1 MTDHAPR
8 IVRADTP
15 QGASAQLHGRWGAA
29 ELGTRPQWEAVCEQL
44 RASPPAP
51 GLGWDLTQLQWLDHV
66 GAQLVWNHWQRAW
79 PAQLACTDGQRD
91 MLERVAE
98 FTTATPPAREPWR
111 LAEQA
116 DHLGVLV
123 LHGLSHA
130 RHMLEMVGQLLLD
143 LGRLA
148 RAPRRGPWRDVSGHL
163 YRMGAT
169 ALPIT
174 ALVGFLIG
182 VVLAYLMSLQLRQ
195 FGAES
200 FIVNILGI
208 SLIRELGPMLAAILV
223 AGRSGSAITAQIGVM
238 RVTEELDA
246 MRVMGIPHGFR
257 LVMPRT
263 LALALAMPLIS
274 VWTTLAALAGGMLAA
289 DISMD
294 ISPAYFGAGAARGGE
309 GGQPGARHGQV
320 GGIRRLHRAHRL
332 PLGAARETQH
342 PEPGRGHHGLGG
354 HVDHHGHHRG
364 RLVRGGLQEHRNMKM
379 RWLPPERLRRFPLL
393 PNCCAAREGG
403 RRQHPHVKP
412 PLSRFASSPQGGTPP
427 VAWQSQFHGGTGIAP
442 RQFLPER
449 GHG

>member
-1 MTDHAPR
+1 MTDSAPR

-15 QGASAQLHGRWGAA
+15 QGPCAQLHGRWGAA
-29 ELGTRPQWEAVCEQL
+29 DLGTQAQWEAVSAQL
-44 RASPPAP
+44 RNHPAAP
-51 GLGWDLTQLQWLDHV
+51 TLGWDLGPLQWLDHV
-66 GAQLVWNHWQRAW
+66 GAQLLWNHWQHAW
-79 PAQLACTDGQRD
+79 PARLECTEAQRD
-91 MLERVAE
+91 MLARVAQ
-98 FTTATPPAREPWR
+98 FTSAAPPPEPPWR
-111 LAEQA
+111 LAAQV

-123 LHGLSHA
+123 LHGLDHA
-130 RHMLEMVGQLLLD
+130 RHMLQMVGQLVLD
-143 LGRLA
+143 LGHLA

-263 LALALAMPLIS
+263 IALALAMPLIS

-289 DISMD
+289 DVAMG
-294 ISPAYFGAGAARGGE
+294 ISPGYFVQALPAAVKIGNLGLAMAKSVVFGAFIALIGCHWGLRVKPNTQSLGE
-309 GGQPGARHGQV
+309 GTTASV
-320 GGIRRLHRAHRL
+320 VTSITMVIIVDALFAVAFKNIGI
-332 PLGAARETQH
+332 
-342 PEPGRGHHGLGG
+342 
-354 HVDHHGHHRG
+354 
-364 RLVRGGLQEHRNMKM
+364 
-379 RWLPPERLRRFPLL
+379 
-393 PNCCAAREGG
+393 
-403 RRQHPHVKP
+403 
-412 PLSRFASSPQGGTPP
+412 
-427 VAWQSQFHGGTGIAP
+427 
-442 RQFLPER
+442 
-449 GHG
+449 